1 MCITFKTC
9 NACTGARLAHLQAR
23 AGQSTPNPPHHQ
35 LKDTTRMETFLAN
48 QAQRP
53 TRTISNWVNCVGIPC
68 KHKQITPDPRH
79 RAQGVIFQV
88 QRNTGCSAQVCC
100 MGDATCQQTA
110 MQKSN
115 NLSRY
120 DPRIHR
126 FPDPTPCSSHTGQC
140 RYAERNHLV
149 GQDVTLCFI
158 DVLTHLHINNTQGK
172 ASVVQEIKI

>member
-1 MCITFKTC
+1 
-9 NACTGARLAHLQAR
+9 
-23 AGQSTPNPPHHQ
+23 
-35 LKDTTRMETFLAN
+35 METFLAN